1 MALINCPECNKE
13 ISDKAMSCPNCGY
26 PLNNKDDI
34 ASANNNCTYNV
45 ILQNYNGNKIEKMKS
60 LREQVLHCDLQTV
73 SKIMNNLPAI
83 IKKNISLLE
92 ANKINKTLTD
102 LGMISIIVP
111 FDNNQNDSQI
121 LNKYQEDVV
130 RCPRC
135 GSTSITTG
143 QRGFSV
149 WTGFLGSNKT
159 VNRCAKCGYSW
170 QPK

>member
-13 ISDKAMSCPNCGY
+13 ISDKASFCPHCGY

-34 ASANNNCTYNV
+34 ALTNNNCTYNV

-92 ANKINKTLTD
+92 ANKLNKTLID

-159 VNRCAKCGYSW
+159 VNRCAKCGYTW
-170 QPK
+170 EPK